1 MARELKKATGVP
13 LSLLGAGMCMVLFM
27 QQPIGAAA
35 RCQSPKNVIVM
46 ISDGCGFN
54 HVAAAGFVRHG
65 QGAGGEARCRYD
77 GVGLVHGPQEMLAQ
91 VMGVDE
97 IGRRGAVPRGIAAR
111 RHFSA
116 DQEMKRCNRYEQPMP
131 RRPSV
136 RTVRP

>member
-13 LSLLGAGMCMVLFM
+13 LSLLGVGMCMVLFM
-27 QQPIGAAA
+27 QQPTRAAA
-35 RCQSPKNVIVM
+35 RHRSPKNVIVM

-54 HVAAAGFVRHG
+54 HVAAARFVRHG
-65 QGAGGEARCRYD
+65 QGAGGEAHRRYD

-116 DQEMKRCNRYEQPMP
+116 DQEMKR
-131 RRPSV
+131 
-136 RTVRP
+136 